1 MRDSI
6 VASALAHALILVV
19 AAVGLN
25 WFEDD
30 VDIYDSVEVEFVDS
44 EELERRAR
52 APEPKAEPEQREKR
66 AREPERV
73 TEDEV
78 ALASEAPEPR
88 ERPKVR
94 PVRRD
99 VPNVQPRSKP
109 RPPSR
114 LNTSRLKALL
124 DKRQQEA
131 DEQAASQPRKSSA
144 DIKVRSDRS
153 EFEVAR
159 IVAGVD
165 QAIRSQIERCWSA
178 PAGARYAE
186 TLIVRIRIYLR
197 PDGSLARLPE
207 ILDSA
212 RMDSDQS
219 FRAAAEAARRAV
231 QKCAPLDLPKDSYDV
246 WRDVVLNFDPS
257 RML

>member
-6 VASALAHALILVV
+6 TVSAVAHAVILIV
-19 AAVGLN
+19 AAVGTN
-25 WFEDD
+25 WFDD
-30 VDIYDSVEVEFVDS
+30 DIEIYDSIEVEFVDA
-44 EELERRAR
+44 EELEREAR
-52 APEPKAEPEQREKR
+52 APEPKDEPEQREKR
-66 AREPERV
+66 APEPERV
-73 TEDEV
+73 AEDEV
-78 ALASEAPEPR
+78 ALPNIAPKPR
-88 ERPKVR
+88 ERPKAQ
-94 PVRRD
+94 PVRRNI
-99 VPNVQPRSKP
+99 PNIQPLTKP

-124 DKRQQEA
+124 DKRQKDAQ
-131 DEQAASQPRKSSA
+131 DQAASRKSSA
-144 DIKVRSDRS
+144 DIKVRSSRS

-165 QAIRSQIERCWSA
+165 QAIRAQIERCWSA

-197 PDGSLARLPE
+197 PDGSLVKLPE

-212 RMDSDQS
+212 RMDSDPS